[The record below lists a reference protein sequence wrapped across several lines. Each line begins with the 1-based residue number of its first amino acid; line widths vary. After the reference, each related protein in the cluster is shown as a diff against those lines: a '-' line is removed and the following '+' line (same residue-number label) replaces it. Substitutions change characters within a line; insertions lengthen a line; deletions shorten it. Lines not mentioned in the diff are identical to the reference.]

1 MKYTD
6 DSNLREFFEN
16 EQVVEYKGMRLA
28 VSYVNHDEIYLTGNL
43 DDRGKPFKRG
53 SKKLEKVIILEPLL
67 NSLIE
72 QSNLDE
78 ITHTID
84 EKSPIM
90 DLDVESLI
98 EKVKPKRKFFDSYA
112 KKQWEDIE
120 SKIRVKDYSDGL
132 VDDWIKRRLY
142 KNFTSNELAKI
153 IYTSAYTQADRGKFL
168 EEHNPTL
175 WMIHKIKSSYWRTSY
190 TSDNWN
196 QIVDSYN
203 SIKNFDLNKKD
214 FSIKLDTT
222 SYFNEKG
229 YSRFSRTFLDGV
241 FSFVVHYK
249 NKPVMDVSFSVSN
262 DKKGNNLIQLS
273 QFQCI
278 NNKGNRWI
286 YKFGHDYVEQITKM
300 FIEQFPNHKIQ
311 LRKADNLETEIR
323 TSYTRLLEREEKY
336 YNDRVRCA
344 DDESSIEYAL
354 KCMTEAQN
362 MLSLFELNGVSSI
375 HKTLGF
381 KFKSLKRTRCSEKY
395 NNLIE
400 V

>member
-6 DSNLREFFEN
+6 DINLREFFEN
-16 EQVVEYKGMRLA
+16 EQIVEYKGKRLV
-28 VSYVNHDEIYLTGNL
+28 VSYVSHDEIYLTGNL
-43 DDRGKPFKRG
+43 DDQGKPFKRG
-53 SKKLEKVIILEPLL
+53 SKKLEQVIILEPLL

-72 QSNLDE
+72 QSNLDD

-84 EKSPIM
+84 DKSPIM

-98 EKVKPKRKFFDSYA
+98 EKVKPKKKFFDSYN
-112 KKQWEDIE
+112 KKRWEEIE

-153 IYTSAYTQADRGKFL
+153 IYTSVYTQADRGKFL

-175 WMIHKIKSSYWRTSY
+175 WMIHKITSSYWRTSY
-190 TSDNWN
+190 TSNNWN

-241 FSFVVHYK
+241 FSFVIHYK
-249 NKPVMDVSFSVSN
+249 NKPVMNVSFSVSV

-300 FIEQFPNHKIQ
+300 FITQFPNHKIQ
-311 LRKADNLETEIR
+311 LRKADNLESEIR
-323 TSYTRLLEREEKY
+323 TSYTKLLKREQEY
-336 YNDRVRCA
+336 YNDRVKFE

-354 KCMTEAQN
+354 KCVTEAQN

-381 KFKSLKRTRCSEKY
+381 KFKSLKRTRCNEKY